1 MSDIVSNNSTR
12 ASGSVFEGKA
22 KSHLISFAITICAM
36 TLFCIMMRITPFGDN
51 TFLYD
56 DNRRE
61 FIQYYAHLKRALMG
75 EASIAYS
82 RTKGM
87 GGSMLGLFFYTM
99 SSPLNFVYA
108 LFPIEVFPAV
118 LTVLLVLRLGLSA
131 FTADVFLSHVGV
143 KRTIPFSVS
152 FAMSLWVFVSVL
164 VPSWLDAAIMFPLLA
179 TAVLEYSR
187 DTRSRKKYLYLVI
200 LTAVQF
206 YINYYT
212 ACMMIIFFAIW
223 MVLRFILKVISF
235 KDGLNVALGLIT
247 GMLII
252 CPVLLPLYQELTL
265 SEKSVGD
272 SFISQLFQDA
282 HITNPILVLAK
293 IYTFTIDGKQVMFG
307 MPHLFCGTVMIPLLI
322 LFFMNRKIDKKIKM
336 QGVFLLA
343 ILFISFLVS
352 PLDLIWHAGN
362 VPNGYPFRYTFL
374 FVGVMITSAAISF
387 NTILEQYISSEN
399 QITAFT
405 NIKASFKAR
414 VSNYFKDK
422 NTRDNDILIGL
433 TVSFAI
439 TGIVEVLVL
448 LCAGFMNIEFL
459 TLKSGIIGLAIL
471 AVEFIFLN
479 LYFCK
484 KSKVFFILL
493 AMICVCDL
501 LVNQMKIVKA
511 SYYPCE
517 TMSEYQARYTEK
529 KEKID
534 DIKASDNDFY
544 RIEDVVSNPYDDI
557 NDGMVYDYHAISHYS
572 TGDHR
577 NVRMFL
583 KAVGFNYNGLY
594 DEYSSDNTA
603 TADSI
608 LNIKYILTNEGT
620 IQNTDLFPI
629 AVAIP
634 ADSYLPPN
642 ELPDHPFLFQ
652 EQIAN
657 AFTGLG
663 QNIDEYL
670 EKGNELFV
678 HATIKYNYVSFDD
691 ANQISTMKIKFEAE
705 CDGDI
710 YFYLE
715 DLVNTS
721 QNMIVSVDGVDIS
734 GYANASSIKIL
745 NLGKR
750 NKGDIVYLSLTSY
763 GPIEDADFG
772 TPYIFTENRD
782 VLSEYS
788 KLSSSHAA
796 VVSETSPTRLTIHM
810 PDTDPVNSDD
820 NTVILLSI
828 PYEPG
833 FIAYKSEDQ
842 EPLCVSQV
850 FGALTCIE
858 VPSGYTGDIIL
869 DYRIPG
875 LKTGLLLLFIG
886 LLLLLIRYFYPKNH
900 KLI

>member
-1 MSDIVSNNSTR
+1 MSNIVSNKSQG
-12 ASGSVFEGKA
+12 ASSSIFEGKA

-61 FIQYYAHLKRALMG
+61 FIQYYAHLKRALLG

-187 DTRSRKKYLYLVI
+187 DTRSRKKFLYLVI

-405 NIKASFKAR
+405 NIKASFKTR
-414 VSNYFKDK
+414 ISNYFKDK
-422 NTRDNDILIGL
+422 NARDFDIPMAF

-439 TGIVEVLVL
+439 TGIAEVIILI
-448 LCAGFMNIEFL
+448 CAMVMNIEFL
-459 TLKSGIIGLAIL
+459 TLKSGIIGLMIL
-471 AVEFIFLN
+471 MAEFIFIE

-493 AMICVCDL
+493 AILCVCDL
-501 LVNQMKIVKA
+501 LVNHMKIVKA

-517 TMSEYQARYTEK
+517 TMSEYQARYIKK

-534 DIKASDNDFY
+534 DIKATDNNFY

-583 KAVGFNYNGLY
+583 KAIGFNYNSLY
-594 DEYSSDNTA
+594 DEYTSENTA

-608 LNIKYILTNEGT
+608 LNIKYILTDEGT
-620 IQNTDLFPI
+620 VQNSDLFPI

-634 ADSYLPPN
+634 ADTYLPSD
-642 ELPDHPFLFQ
+642 EIPDDPFLLQ
-652 EQIAN
+652 KQIAD
-657 AFTGLG
+657 AFTGCG
-663 QNIDEYL
+663 TNIDEYL
-670 EKGNELFV
+670 EEGNELFV
-678 HATIKYNYVSFDD
+678 PVNIANKDVSFDD
-691 ANQISTMKIKFEAE
+691 ENQISTMKIDFTPE

-710 YFYLE
+710 YFYLK

-721 QNMIVSVDGVDIS
+721 QNMILSVDGVDIS
-734 GYANASSIKIL
+734 GYGNASSIKIIDIG
-745 NLGKR
+745 NRK
-750 NKGDIVYLSLTSY
+750 KGDKVSLTLTAY
-763 GPIEDADFG
+763 GPANEADFG
-772 TPYIFTENRD
+772 TPLIFTENTE

-796 VVSETSPTRLTIHM
+796 VVSETSPTILTIHI
-810 PDTDPVNSDD
+810 PDTADSDD

-833 FIAYKSEDQ
+833 FIAYGAEDQ
-842 EPLCVSQV
+842 EPLSVSQV

-875 LKTGLLLLFIG
+875 LNTGLLLLFIG